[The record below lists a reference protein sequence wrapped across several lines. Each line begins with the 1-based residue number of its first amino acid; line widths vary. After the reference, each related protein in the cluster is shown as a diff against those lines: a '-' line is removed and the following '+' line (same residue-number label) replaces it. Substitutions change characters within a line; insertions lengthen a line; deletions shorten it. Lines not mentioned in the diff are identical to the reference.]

1 VQPEGL
7 EPPKPTVAP
16 TPSGQPIIA
25 PPPVSPPTSLGVLT
39 FEGETDTELARKS
52 MDIFERVWKG
62 MEVKKD
68 LNVTYT
74 HFPIYGPEPE
84 ADMLMMTSSSHGS
97 ATIVIPSDPNELTPG
112 AVYASTF
119 MVLALQLAENPNN
132 ASHEELQAIYAYAT
146 DAEYEE
152 VAKCFDEIDLIYC
165 TFFIASYPIKELL
178 DPIATLP
185 AESTTSPYTEAEV
198 PPSLGQLREFMLALI
213 NDDRAANGLTPVLL
227 GNNPAAQT
235 HAEEMLE
242 QGYLSHWG
250 MDGLKPY
257 MRYTLAGGFNYEGE
271 NASAPASPA
280 VEGVNYRRQ
289 SAIRS
294 LEETQ
299 QGLMDSPGHRSNILD
314 KWHKKV
320 NLGIACSPITC
331 AVSQQF
337 EGDYIEFTETPALS
351 KGVLRFTGGL
361 KAPFIFDGV
370 QIWYDQPPQ
379 PLTVGQLSFTYSY
392 GVAQATSRSA
402 PKSRNI

>member
-1 VQPEGL
+1 M
-7 EPPKPTVAP
+7 
-16 TPSGQPIIA
+16 A
-25 PPPVSPPTSLGVLT
+25 PPLVSPPTLP
-39 FEGETDTELARKS
+39 TES
-52 MDIFERVWKG
+52 
-62 MEVKKD
+62 
-68 LNVTYT
+68 
-74 HFPIYGPEPE
+74 
-84 ADMLMMTSSSHGS
+84 TSS
-97 ATIVIPSDPNELTPG
+97 PNP
-112 AVYASTF
+112 
-119 MVLALQLAENPNN
+119 
-132 ASHEELQAIYAYAT
+132 
-146 DAEYEE
+146 
-152 VAKCFDEIDLIYC
+152 
-165 TFFIASYPIKELL
+165 
-178 DPIATLP
+178 
-185 AESTTSPYTEAEV
+185 EAEV
-198 PPSLGQLREFMLALI
+198 PPSLGQLREFMLGLI

-227 GNNPAAQT
+227 GNNPAAQA

-280 VEGVNYRRQ
+280 VEGANYRRQ

-337 EGDYIEFTETPALS
+337 EGDYIEFTETPAIS

-370 QIWYDQPPQ
+370 QIWYDQPPKS
-379 PLTVGQLSFTYSY
+379 LTVGQLSFTYSY
-392 GVAQATSRSA
+392 GIGQQPATFLSKPLSGGAYYPTDTSNYSWESFLDPYSLEPDIPAKRTPSLQTIFLTKSEIVPWTIASLWKVEGRSFQIEANISSIVNALGPGVYTVVIWGKAGSESVALTRYS
-402 PKSRNI
+402 IFVE